1 MKSIYYSWK
10 KSHDPDPQKNNM
22 TDGETWGQFVD
33 LEINDYYNDRHK
45 INKHT
50 KLMKY
55 EPSLFTIQENTNVVN
70 IQSKVI
76 IYDSSYML
84 ILSMS
89 ALGLYTLVQIFM
101 QYMTKYHAY
110 GSQKQSGV

>member
-1 MKSIYYSWK
+1 MKSIYHNWK
-10 KSHDPDPQKNNM
+10 KSHDPQKNSM
-22 TDGETWGQFVD
+22 TDEETWGQFVD
-33 LEINDYYNDRHK
+33 LEINDYYNNRYK

-50 KLMKY
+50 NLIKY
-55 EPSLFTIQENTNVVN
+55 EPSLFSIQENTIVN

-89 ALGLYTLVQIFM
+89 VLGLYTLVQIFM
-101 QYMTKYHAY
+101 QYTTKYHYA
-110 GSQKQSGV
+110 GNDG

>member
-1 MKSIYYSWK
+1 MKSIYYNWK
-10 KSHDPDPQKNNM
+10 KPHDTQKNPM
-22 TDGETWGQFVD
+22 TDEEVWGQFVD
-33 LEINDYYNDRHK
+33 LEINDYYNNKHK

-50 KLMKY
+50 NLIKY
-55 EPSLFTIQENTNVVN
+55 EPSLLTIQENNVVN

-89 ALGLYTLVQIFM
+89 VLGLYTLVQIFM
-101 QYMTKYHAY
+101 QYVTKYH
-110 GSQKQSGV
+110 G

>member
-1 MKSIYYSWK
+1 MKSIYYNWK
-10 KSHDPDPQKNNM
+10 KSHDPQKNPM
-22 TDGETWGQFVD
+22 TDEETWGQFVD
-33 LEINDYYNDRHK
+33 LEINDYYKDRHHK

-55 EPSLFTIQENTNVVN
+55 EPSLFTIQENNVIN

-76 IYDSSYML
+76 IYDSSYTF

-89 ALGLYTLVQIFM
+89 ALGLYTFVQIFM
-101 QYMTKYHAY
+101 QYMRKYH
-110 GSQKQSGV
+110 G

>member
-1 MKSIYYSWK
+1 MKSIYYNWK
-10 KSHDPDPQKNNM
+10 KSHDPQKNPM
-22 TDGETWGQFVD
+22 ADEETWGQFVD
-33 LEINDYYNDRHK
+33 LEINEYYNDRHK
-45 INKHT
+45 NKYT
-50 KLMKY
+50 NLMKY

-76 IYDSSYML
+76 IYDSSYMF

-101 QYMTKYHAY
+101 QYATKYHAD
-110 GSQKQSGV
+110 GSQKQSGL

>member
-1 MKSIYYSWK
+1 MKSIYYNWK
-10 KSHDPDPQKNNM
+10 NTHDPQKNHL
-22 TDGETWGQFVD
+22 TDEEAWGQFVD
-33 LEINDYYNDRHK
+33 LEINDYYNNKHK

-50 KLMKY
+50 NLIKY

-76 IYDSSYML
+76 IYDSSYTL
-84 ILSMS
+84 LLSTC

-101 QYMTKYHAY
+101 QYVSKYH
-110 GSQKQSGV
+110 G